1 MQLASW
7 RLLLLQAVLRASD
20 FSPPLSP
27 TDLAA
32 LSSLQTGR
40 LPAEKE
46 MREGP
51 RTGIG
56 KRERKGWSCGP
67 SGSGVSAQVK
77 GECKGKAGG
86 LAAGL
91 FTLHI
96 KLNSGNVW
104 CPVDSDAH
112 PVVGASSWFGR

>member
-1 MQLASW
+1 
-7 RLLLLQAVLRASD
+7 
-20 FSPPLSP
+20 
-27 TDLAA
+27 
-32 LSSLQTGR
+32 
-40 LPAEKE
+40 

-56 KRERKGWSCGP
+56 KRERKDWSCGP

-86 LAAGL
+86 LVAGL

-112 PVVGASSWFGR
+112 PVVEPHLGLAANCNIKRDEEEAKGKGGAGE